1 MTPDEYYSSSDPE
14 NPLNSLLSNSWDP
27 NNPTN
32 LLLSASSANI
42 TNSYRGDS
50 ERIVKSN
57 TALSQGKTHVESG
70 KRDSEA
76 GIQYFSVNQ
85 GVNRKTMI
93 PPVIGPRITDQEVWG
108 SSEIVRDGINKQT
121 FRDITEE
128 DLSLDE
134 MADRNGQRNSLGVP
148 AFTVSRV
155 QGSRVPQNYVDEPT
169 YFGDYPGAAYFYEG
183 MDRRDFEKNIA
194 PIYKNFNSFPTIK
207 QDSKPMNR
215 VDQRDR
221 FDRSSYDDLQL
232 LPSEE
237 SPVDLV
243 ENNFR
248 PPSVQ
253 IPGGGASQDLTGYAR
268 RPIREGFQMREK
280 DARNEQFSL
289 PGHYLGQKSERVSP
303 GRQENFAA
311 ISKPAPVPFGGV
323 SEMPPQGRA
332 TPLSNVFDNEGTI
345 IQPASKYYDVN
356 DRVPPGQNVQV
367 TPVTDQ
373 LFQQSPSYVFTDD
386 YFKQPAT
393 KLYLQNIQ
401 PGLYSYAVDQ
411 TPINSNVGITYNPQR
426 APKILDQITDSN
438 LAYPLYTRIDPQLV
452 RTDGTPGQ
460 LARNPTRTNW
470 SAEYSNWKAA
480 PGTINFEDIY
490 DPRFTSYGDPYRSY
504 SDVNLGQ
511 VQYYYS
517 DVDAYRRPNF
527 ISRTNVDYVD
537 FRNPNGQIWPYYN
550 RTASVDDVRTQVEN
564 QYDADAIFH
573 REDMMESLM
582 SKRNRE
588 TWQLRYAPL
597 QKAAHS
603 NMGYGPSS

>member
-1 MTPDEYYSSSDPE
+1 MTPDEYYSSADPD
-14 NPLNSLLSNSWDP
+14 NPLNTLLSGVYSS

-32 LLLSASSANI
+32 LLLSANSANI
-42 TNSYRGDS
+42 TNNYRGDA
-50 ERIVKSN
+50 EKILKAKDAMAIGKS
-57 TALSQGKTHVESG
+57 TVEAG
-70 KRDSEA
+70 NRDVQA
-76 GIQYFSVNQ
+76 GIQYFTVNQ
-85 GVNRKTMI
+85 GVNRRTMI
-93 PPVIGPRITDQEVWG
+93 EPVIGPRITDQEVWG
-108 SSEIVRDGINKQT
+108 SSEVVRDGINKQT

-128 DLSLDE
+128 DLALDE
-134 MADRNGQRNSLGVP
+134 MGDRNGRRADLGAP
-148 AFTVSRV
+148 SFTVTRV
-155 QGSRVPQNYVDEPT
+155 QGSRVPQNYIDEPT
-169 YFGDYPGAAYFYEG
+169 NMADYPGAAYYYEN
-183 MDRRDFEKNIA
+183 MDRRDFQRDIL
-194 PIYKNFNSFPTIK
+194 PLYKNFNSFPNIK
-207 QDSKPMNR
+207 QEMQSAQPR
-215 VDQRDR
+215 IDQRDR
-221 FDRSSYDDLQL
+221 FDRSMYEDLQL
-232 LPSEE
+232 QPSTE

-243 ENNFR
+243 ENDFQR
-248 PPSVQ
+248 PSLQ
-253 IPGGGASQDLTGYAR
+253 IPGGGNGPDFPGMAR
-268 RPIREGFQMREK
+268 KPVREGFAMRQS
-280 DARNEQFSL
+280 DVRRF
-289 PGHYLGQKSERVSP
+289 GGT
-303 GRQENFAA
+303 GRAEGFAA
-311 ISKPAPVPFGGV
+311 ISKPQSVPFGGD
-323 SEMPPQGRA
+323 STMPPRGTA
-332 TPLSNVFDNEGTI
+332 TPLSDVFYNEGTI
-345 IQPASKYYDVN
+345 IQPSAKYYDVA

-373 LFQQSPSYVFTDD
+373 LMQQSPNYIFTDD

-393 KLYLQNIQ
+393 RLYLQDVQ

-426 APKILDQITDSN
+426 APKILDQITDGN

-452 RTDGTPGQ
+452 RSDGTPGQ

-470 SAEYSNWKAA
+470 SSEYSDWKAA

-527 ISRTNVDYVD
+527 ISRTNVDFID
-537 FRNPNGQIWPYYN
+537 FTNPNGQVWPYYN

-564 QYDADAIFH
+564 QFDADAIFH
-573 REDMMESLM
+573 REDIMESLM

>member
-1 MTPDEYYSSSDPE
+1 MDRDEYYSTNDPD
-14 NPLNSLLSNSWDP
+14 NPLNNLLTNSWDRHNPTNSLLS
-27 NNPTN
+27 T
-32 LLLSASSANI
+32 LSANI
-42 TNSYRGDS
+42 TNSYHGDS
-50 ERIVKSN
+50 ERIVKAN
-57 TALSQGKTHVESG
+57 AAIAEGKNFVESG

-108 SSEIVRDGINKQT
+108 SSEIVRDGINKRT

-128 DLSLDE
+128 DLALDE
-134 MADRNGQRNSLGVP
+134 MADRNGARKSLGVP
-148 AFTVSRV
+148 EFVVSRV
-155 QGSRVPQNYVDEPT
+155 QGSKVPQNYVDEPT
-169 YFGDYPGAAYFYEG
+169 DFGDYPGAAYFYEG
-183 MDRRDFEKNIA
+183 MDRRDFEREIA
-194 PIYKNFNSFPTIK
+194 PIYKNFNSFPNIK
-207 QDSKPMNR
+207 QDMNR

-221 FDRSSYDDLQL
+221 FDRSSYDDLQI
-232 LPSEE
+232 LPTEE
-237 SPVDLV
+237 SPIDAV

-248 PPSVQ
+248 PPTVQ
-253 IPGGGASQDLTGYAR
+253 IPGGGASQDLVGYAR
-268 RPIREGFQMREK
+268 RPVREGFAFRPQDVPREGF
-280 DARNEQFSL
+280 A
-289 PGHYLGQKSERVSP
+289 PGGRFG
-303 GRQENFAA
+303 GRQEFFAP

-345 IQPASKYYDVN
+345 IQPSSKYYDVN
-356 DRVPPGQNVQV
+356 DRVPPGQNLQV

-393 KLYLQNIQ
+393 KLYLQNVQ

-460 LARNPTRTNW
+460 LERNPTRTNW
-470 SAEYSNWKAA
+470 SSEYSDWKAA

-527 ISRTNVDYVD
+527 ISRTNVDFVD

-573 REDMMESLM
+573 REDIMESLM
-582 SKRNRE
+582 AKRNRE
-588 TWQLRYAPL
+588 MWQLRNAPL
-597 QKAAHS
+597 QKTAHS